1 MRALVAGDVTR
12 NKAGHAM
19 GLMNQ
24 PERAEMIIESLLA
37 DHLIMDV
44 NGMLQL
50 PL

>member
-1 MRALVAGDVTR
+1 MKALVAGDVTR

-19 GLMNQ
+19 GLVNQ
-24 PERAEMIIESLLA
+24 PERTEMIIESLLA